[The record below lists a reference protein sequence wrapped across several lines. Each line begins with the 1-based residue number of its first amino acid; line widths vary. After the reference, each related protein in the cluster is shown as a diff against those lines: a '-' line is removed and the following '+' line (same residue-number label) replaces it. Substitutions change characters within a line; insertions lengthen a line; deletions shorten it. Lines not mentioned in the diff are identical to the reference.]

1 MFQNVRKTQ
10 FFVDTKKR
18 EGMNMIRNRKLE
30 REIIIK
36 TAIDTEPPNWDYLA
50 EIIANQILKGV
61 QEDDSNREV
70 Q

>member
-1 MFQNVRKTQ
+1 MK
-10 FFVDTKKR
+10 
-18 EGMNMIRNRKLE
+18 RNRKLE

-61 QEDDSNREV
+61 EDNDSNRKV

>member
-1 MFQNVRKTQ
+1 MK
-10 FFVDTKKR
+10 
-18 EGMNMIRNRKLE
+18 RNRKLE

-61 QEDDSNREV
+61 QENDRDSEV
-70 Q
+70 QRTA